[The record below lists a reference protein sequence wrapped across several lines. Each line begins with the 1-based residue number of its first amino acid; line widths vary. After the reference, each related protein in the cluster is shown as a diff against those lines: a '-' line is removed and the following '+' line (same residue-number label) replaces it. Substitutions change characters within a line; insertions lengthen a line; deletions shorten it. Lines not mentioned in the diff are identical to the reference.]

1 MVRPIYY
8 LQTDPRWKNHDYSAK
23 GEKKTIGSAG
33 CGPTAAAMVIA
44 TLQDKNVT
52 PVTTALWS
60 MAHAYKALNQ
70 GTYYSYFVPQMSAYG
85 VACKRL
91 NTANLYGK
99 SSSAAHTEALN
110 ALKNGDWVI
119 ACMGKG
125 NWTSSGHFILLYG
138 YENGYVYINDPAST
152 KAARVKNTWALFAR
166 QVKYMWTVPVPDAH
180 KDPGSSSSAAAPSS
194 DSSTGSS
201 SIGSSSSGG
210 VSDAAGYSRAQF
222 IKDVQ
227 VSIGARADGIAGPE
241 TLSKTVTVSRSKN
254 NRHAVVKPLQ
264 RYLSAQGYPA
274 GTADGIAG
282 AKFDAAVK
290 AYQKAHGCIADG
302 EVTAKKN
309 TWKSLLGLR

>member
-44 TLQDKNVT
+44 TLQDNNVT
-52 PVTTALWS
+52 PVTTVLWS

-91 NTANLYGK
+91 NTSNLYGK

-166 QVKYMWTVPVPDAH
+166 QVKYMWTVPVPDVH
-180 KDPGSSSSAAAPSS
+180 KNPGSSSSAAAPSS
-194 DSSTGSS
+194 DSSTGGSSAGAS
-201 SIGSSSSGG
+201 SIGA
-210 VSDAAGYSRAQF
+210 SDAAGYGRAQF

-227 VSIGARADGIAGPE
+227 VSVGARADGIAGPE

-274 GTADGIAG
+274 GTADGVAG
-282 AKFDAAVK
+282 VKFDAAVK

>member
-44 TLQDKNVT
+44 TLRDKNVT

-85 VACKRL
+85 IACKRL
-91 NTANLYGK
+91 NTSNLYGK

-166 QVKYMWTVPVPDAH
+166 QVKYMWTVPVPDVH

-194 DSSTGSS
+194 DSSTGGSSAGAS
-201 SIGSSSSGG
+201 SIGA
-210 VSDAAGYSRAQF
+210 SDAAGYGRAQF

-227 VSIGARADGIAGPE
+227 VSVGAKADGIAGPE

-264 RYLSAQGYPA
+264 RYLRAQGYPA

>member
-85 VACKRL
+85 IACKRL
-91 NTANLYGK
+91 NTSNLYGK

-138 YENGYVYINDPAST
+138 YENDYVYINDPAST
-152 KAARVKNTWALFAR
+152 KATRVKNTWALFAR
-166 QVKYMWTVPVPDAH
+166 QVKYMWTIPVPDVH
-180 KDPGSSSSAAAPSS
+180 KDPGSSSSASVPSS
-194 DSSTGSS
+194 DSSTGGSSAGAS
-201 SIGSSSSGG
+201 SIGA
-210 VSDAAGYSRAQF
+210 SDVAGYSRAQF

-227 VSIGARADGIAGPE
+227 VSVGARADGIAGPE

-274 GTADGIAG
+274 GTADGVAG
-282 AKFDAAVK
+282 VKFDAAVK

>member
-1 MVRPIYY
+1 M
-8 LQTDPRWKNHDYSAK
+8 
-23 GEKKTIGSAG
+23 
-33 CGPTAAAMVIA
+33 IA
-44 TLQDKNVT
+44 TLQDNNVT

-91 NTANLYGK
+91 NTSNLYGK

-166 QVKYMWTVPVPDAH
+166 QVKYMWTVPVPDVH
-180 KDPGSSSSAAAPSS
+180 KNPGSSSSASVPSS
-194 DSSTGSS
+194 DSSTGGSSAGAS
-201 SIGSSSSGG
+201 SIGA
-210 VSDAAGYSRAQF
+210 SDAAGYGRAQF

-227 VSIGARADGIAGPE
+227 VSVGAKADGIAGPE
-241 TLSKTVTVSRSKN
+241 TLAKTVTVSKSKN
-254 NRHAVVKPLQ
+254 NRHFVVKPLQ

-274 GTADGIAG
+274 GTADGVAG

-290 AYQKAHGCIADG
+290 AYQKTHGCIADG